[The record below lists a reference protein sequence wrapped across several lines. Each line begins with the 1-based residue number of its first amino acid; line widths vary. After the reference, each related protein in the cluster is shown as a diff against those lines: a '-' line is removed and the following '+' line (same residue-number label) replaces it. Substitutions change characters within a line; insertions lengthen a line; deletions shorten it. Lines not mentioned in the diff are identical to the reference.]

1 MRKFHRD
8 QSIRK
13 LMNLRGFSQVQHKH
27 LILKHNFPPP
37 LPSSSSNVEKAEAN
51 FRMRQFLFEVTPDW
65 LVDLYYLGYLGY
77 NTPFRFN
84 RLQQKTKVVLETT
97 VISEILK
104 NVKERQFFQD
114 LASLLFAFI
123 IGRFLVKVLC
133 YVIGKIK
140 NFTNN
145 VMD

>member
-1 MRKFHRD
+1 
-8 QSIRK
+8 
-13 LMNLRGFSQVQHKH
+13 
-27 LILKHNFPPP
+27 
-37 LPSSSSNVEKAEAN
+37 
-51 FRMRQFLFEVTPDW
+51 